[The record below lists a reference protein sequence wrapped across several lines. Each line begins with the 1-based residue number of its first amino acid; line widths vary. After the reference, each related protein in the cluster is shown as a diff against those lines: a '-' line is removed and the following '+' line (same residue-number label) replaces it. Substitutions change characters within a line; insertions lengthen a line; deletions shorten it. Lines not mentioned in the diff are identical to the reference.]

1 MLTSVII
8 LRGHKLPPTV
18 KFNLNTSEGMYIHS
32 TQFDALCSYIGTVEY
47 INITVPTDSLDTCL
61 KH

>member
-18 KFNLNTSEGMYIHS
+18 KFNLNTSEGMYMHN
-32 TQFDALCSYIGTVEY
+32 TQFDALCMVHR
-47 INITVPTDSLDTCL
+47 NCRV
-61 KH
+61 H